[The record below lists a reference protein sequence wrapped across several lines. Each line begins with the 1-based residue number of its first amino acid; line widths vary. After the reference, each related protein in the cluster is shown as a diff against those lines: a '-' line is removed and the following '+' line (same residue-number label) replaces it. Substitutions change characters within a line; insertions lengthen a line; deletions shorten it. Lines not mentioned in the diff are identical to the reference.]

1 MLKFIALLLLL
12 ATAGSAQAQTKAF
25 INRKTKSFSL
35 VANIREDHQIFGYAA
50 PDIHA
55 KKLILFSVFT
65 NDVKDNPY
73 YCPLGAYYQ
82 TSDLPAGDDIRF
94 VSASNGFVKLNY
106 VTSSQHAT
114 PFYIKQV
121 FASFE

>member
-1 MLKFIALLLLL
+1 MLKSVAILLFLL
-12 ATAGSAQAQTKAF
+12 AAGSAQAQTKAV
-25 INRKTKSFSL
+25 INRKTKSFTL

-50 PDIHA
+50 PDVHA

-73 YCPLGAYYQ
+73 HCPLGAYYQ

-94 VSASNGFVKLNY
+94 VAASGGFVKLSY
-106 VTSSQHAT
+106 AAPSQHAT
-114 PFYIKQV
+114 PFYIKQAFV
-121 FASFE
+121 SFE